1 MKVVFLEE
9 VEGTARIGEIKEV
22 RNGFARNFLL
32 PRGLAAPATPHHMRQ
47 AEARAEREA
56 RRQMALDEEAQI
68 VVADLE
74 GKAISITARVGEQG
88 KLYGSV
94 TAGDIAEEV
103 AKLLKIDEFDRH
115 KVVLGEPIKD
125 AGTHPVAL
133 RLTRNVEA
141 VIEVEVVGEG
151 GPPEAPAAEAEPQPA
166 ETDTAEAELPP
177 AEGETVDAETE
188 PAEDETAEA
197 EPEPPED
204 EAAQAEQEEP
214 EEEQAQE

>member
-9 VEGTARIGEIKEV
+9 VEGTARIGEVKEV

-56 RRQMALDEEAQI
+56 RRQMALDEEAQV
-68 VVADLE
+68 VVAALE

-103 AKLLKIDEFDRH
+103 AKLLKVEEFDRH
-115 KVVLGEPIKD
+115 KVVLDEPIKD
-125 AGTHPVAL
+125 AGTHQVPL
-133 RLTRNVEA
+133 KLTRNVET

-151 GPPEAPAAEAEPQPA
+151 GPPEPPAAEAEPQP
-166 ETDTAEAELPP
+166 P
-177 AEGETVDAETE
+177 EGETVET
-188 PAEDETAEA
+188 

-204 EAAQAEQEEP
+204 EAVEAEREEPQEE
-214 EEEQAQE
+214 EDQAQD